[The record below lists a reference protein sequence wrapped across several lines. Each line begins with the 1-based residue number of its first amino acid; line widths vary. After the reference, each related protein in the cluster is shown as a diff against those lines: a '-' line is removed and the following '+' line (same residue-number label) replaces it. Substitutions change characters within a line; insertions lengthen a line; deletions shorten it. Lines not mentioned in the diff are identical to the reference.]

1 MGAKADFV
9 TGATGRAAEAGF
21 GLSPLV
27 ATSFSG
33 SSSLEVFADRAPLR
47 ERDADDDLASA
58 AGLAAG
64 LRAAAG
70 LAVFDLVVVFVG
82 IEISKCAHGHEQASE
97 AIVRVKPDRGAQPR
111 KARAPSLL
119 PRRGYRR
126 GPAFQHRA
134 DLPDW

>member
-33 SSSLEVFADRAPLR
+33 SSSLEVLADRAPLR

-82 IEISKCAHGHEQASE
+82 IEISKCAHGREQSGG
-97 AIVRVKPDRGAQPR
+97 AIR
-111 KARAPSLL
+111 
-119 PRRGYRR
+119 
-126 GPAFQHRA
+126 
-134 DLPDW
+134 